1 MGVIVNKKNE
11 QDELSQRINADL
23 RAKAMEATDIAQNEE
38 TDFTEETEYMQ
49 DFKKSGKLGWM
60 WFLLIGLAILA
71 LIPIF
76 IL

>member
-1 MGVIVNKKNE
+1 MGVIVNKKDE

-23 RAKAMEATDIAQNEE
+23 RAKAMETTDIVDGEE

-49 DFKKSGKLGWM
+49 DFKKSDKLSWV
-60 WFLLIGLAILA
+60 WFLLIGLALLA

>member
-1 MGVIVNKKNE
+1 MGVIVNKKNA

-23 RAKAMEATDIAQNEE
+23 RAKAMETTDIAQSEE
-38 TDFTEETEYMQ
+38 TDFTEGSEYMQ
-49 DFKKSGKLGWM
+49 DFKKSGKLSWA
-60 WFLLIGLAILA
+60 WFLLIGLALLA

>member
-23 RAKAMEATDIAQNEE
+23 RAKAMETSDIIQGEDP
-38 TDFTEETEYMQ
+38 DFTEGSEYMQ
-49 DFKKSGKLGWM
+49 DFKKSGKLSWV
-60 WFLLIGLAILA
+60 WFLLIGLALLA

>member
-23 RAKAMEATDIAQNEE
+23 RAKAMETTNIAQNEE

>member
-23 RAKAMEATDIAQNEE
+23 RAKAMETTDIAQNEE